1 MNQQSPLSAPQSPI
15 SNPQSPISNPQS
27 PIPKP
32 QSPVSGLRSPLSNR
46 LWLLI
51 LLASLALRLAAVA
64 VMGNRVEGLPGIVD
78 QISYHTLAQRVLSG
92 HGFTMPTDWWPVT
105 RANEPTAHWS
115 YLYTLYLTAVYAVFG
130 VKPLAARLLQALI
143 VGLLWP
149 WLTLRVGRRV
159 GGPAVGLVA
168 AAWSAVYGYFAYYS
182 AALMTESFYITAI
195 LWTLDRSLT
204 LAHGDWRK
212 RQWALLGL
220 AIGVTVLLRQVFLV
234 FVPVLFLWL
243 WLAPGRRGF
252 TPAEVAASP
261 SLGGRLRGS
270 LLALAIMLL
279 LILPWTVRNYRA
291 FGHFVP
297 LNTNAGY
304 AFFWANHPIYGA
316 QFVAILP
323 GKAPY
328 QRLIPA
334 ELRSLDEAALDSALL
349 RRGFEFVMQD
359 PARYFLLSLSRLRTF
374 FMFWPESE
382 SSFLSNLVRV
392 LSFGVA
398 LPFIIVGLWLTAREW
413 RRWSLLWLFVA
424 VYTVVHLLSWALV
437 RYRLP
442 VDGVL
447 LIFASP
453 ALLRLLMLSGRR
465 LQSRP

>member
-1 MNQQSPLSAPQSPI
+1 MNQQSPLSALQSPIPNLQSPI
-15 SNPQSPISNPQS
+15 S
-27 PIPKP
+27 
-32 QSPVSGLRSPLSNR
+32 GLHSPLPTR
-46 LWLLI
+46 LFLFV
-51 LLASLALRLAAVA
+51 LLASLALRLAAVL
-64 VMGNRVEGLPGIVD
+64 VMGNRVEALPGIVD
-78 QISYHTLAQRVLSG
+78 QISYHTLAQRVLDG

-115 YLYTLYLTAVYAVFG
+115 YLYTLYLAAVYAVFG
-130 VKPLAARLLQALI
+130 VKPLAARLMQALI

-149 WLTLRVGRRV
+149 WLTFRVGRRV
-159 GGPAVGLVA
+159 GGTDVGLAA

-195 LWTLDRSLT
+195 LWTLDRGLT
-204 LAHGDWRK
+204 LAYGDWRK

-220 AIGVTVLLRQVFLV
+220 AVGVTVLLRQVFLV

-252 TPAEVAASP
+252 VPAEVAAP
-261 SLGGRLRGS
+261 PGLGARLRGS
-270 LLALAIMLL
+270 LLALAVVLL

-304 AFFWANHPIYGA
+304 AFFWANHPIYGT

-328 QRLIPA
+328 ERLIPA
-334 ELRSLDEAALDSALL
+334 ELRQLDEAALDSALL
-349 RRGFEFVMQD
+349 RRGLGFVVQD
-359 PARYFLLSLSRLRTF
+359 PGRYILLSLGRLRTF

-382 SSFLSNLVRV
+382 SSFLSNIVRV
-392 LSFGVA
+392 LSFGLA
-398 LPFIIVGLWLTAREW
+398 LPFISVGLWLTARDW
-413 RRWSLLWLFVA
+413 RRWSLLWLFVG

-453 ALLRLLMLSGRR
+453 ALLRLQSLIVRR
-465 LQSRP
+465 SQSRP